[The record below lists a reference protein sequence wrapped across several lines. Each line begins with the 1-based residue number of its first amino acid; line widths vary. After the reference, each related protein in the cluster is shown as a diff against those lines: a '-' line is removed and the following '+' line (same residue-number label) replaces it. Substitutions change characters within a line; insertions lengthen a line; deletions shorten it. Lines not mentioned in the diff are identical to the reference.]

1 MENLLS
7 QVSDLLDDGQTEAA
21 LEIALAVYRSDP
33 AHALANYYC
42 AIAYDMG
49 GQEQAAAPH
58 YEQALAT
65 GLPDQERRIA
75 LLGLGSTYRVLG
87 DHHKSAEILRQGLN
101 EYADGREFEVFLA
114 LTLYCLGDYAQAME
128 LVLKNLAETSAD
140 PNLQNYQQALLYYA
154 KNLDWPAPSL
164 THPYPSQEGISP

>member
-1 MENLLS
+1 MDNLLN
-7 QVSDLLDDGQTEAA
+7 QVNDLLDDGQSEAA
-21 LEIALAVYRSDP
+21 LEIALGVYHRDP

-87 DHHKSAEILRQGLN
+87 DHHKSAEILRQGLK

-114 LTLYCLGDYAQAME
+114 LTLYCLGHG
-128 LVLKNLAETSAD
+128 VGAEEPGGNQRRS
-140 PNLQNYQQALLYYA
+140 
-154 KNLDWPAPSL
+154 
-164 THPYPSQEGISP
+164 